1 MLKLKNIKKDNG
13 IISAD
18 YDPECS
24 GDIGK
29 ITMDVKTGE
38 VIQMSKSN
46 VDIRIP
52 IYLNHAIDA
61 VYKIKD
67 KEEIAKEKLVMWY

>member
-1 MLKLKNIKKDNG
+1 MLKLKNIKKG
-13 IISAD
+13 HGVISAD

-38 VIQMSKSN
+38 VIQMSMSN

-61 VYKIKD
+61 LDKIKD

>member
-1 MLKLKNIKKDNG
+1 MLKLKNIKRSNG

-29 ITMDVKTGE
+29 ITMDVETGE
-38 VIQMSKSN
+38 VIQTIISN
-46 VDIRIP
+46 VDIIIP
-52 IYLNHAIDA
+52 MYLNHAID
-61 VYKIKD
+61 VLERIKD
-67 KEEIAKEKLVMWY
+67 NEEIPEEKLVMWY